1 MEEFIS
7 YICAFRAI
15 AVVLKPDSGHIFMQ
29 CSPSHS
35 CHSARALS
43 TNDSIFSSWKRTT
56 VKECGS
62 KKDMHQSS
70 SQSLESVMQ
79 VWAYNQPLT
88 ITNCWYAIK
97 YYRNYILCVAE
108 EG

>member
-62 KKDMHQSS
+62 KKDLHQSHS
-70 SQSLESVMQ
+70 KPVLGISHAGVGL
-79 VWAYNQPLT
+79 
-88 ITNCWYAIK
+88 
-97 YYRNYILCVAE
+97 
-108 EG
+108 